1 MEEKNKKSYYFIKEL
16 LQLDLVKALELY
28 DDLGVKVSTHTYDV
42 LNLSIEEI
50 ERQYKTLE
58 NASKKLDFLPLP
70 WE

>member
-28 DDLGVKVSTHTYDV
+28 DDQGVKVSTHTYDV

-50 ERQYKTLE
+50 ERQYK
-58 NASKKLDFLPLP
+58 P
-70 WE
+70 